1 MIIFLR
7 KSNIQLL
14 LYFRIQ
20 YCTQEI
26 IIFREDLVNKMC
38 RNCVRFPSSNLDIP
52 THVSSL
58 LDKLPFVLYLFINLY
73 IWVFYL
79 HVVYW
84 AVVVPDACG
93 EGTGSLETVVT
104 EGWEPTCGAGNWTPV
119 LCRSHGAPHH
129 RVSTPALGLVLKDLL
144 FSFVIY
150 VWYLFKHIFACMC
163 QCPWKPGEGTGSLG
177 AEL

>member
-1 MIIFLR
+1 MVECFCGKCKGLVQTLALCIQREGGRGLDDIDIKRFKIIIFPR

-73 IWVFYL
+73 I
-79 HVVYW
+79 
-84 AVVVPDACG
+84 
-93 EGTGSLETVVT
+93 
-104 EGWEPTCGAGNWTPV
+104 
-119 LCRSHGAPHH
+119 
-129 RVSTPALGLVLKDLL
+129 
-144 FSFVIY
+144 
-150 VWYLFKHIFACMC
+150 
-163 QCPWKPGEGTGSLG
+163 
-177 AEL
+177 